1 MELFLSK
8 LPGEEMEIYTLL
20 KSLNCITG
28 ESYLSFLN
36 RIKELKIAFGYH
48 IDILM
53 AIIYVVKYFRSVIDL
68 I

>member
-1 MELFLSK
+1 M
-8 LPGEEMEIYTLL
+8 GIYTLL

-53 AIIYVVKYFRSVIDL
+53 TIIYVVKYFRSVIDL